1 MLMAAKVVAPAVT
14 ATSILLYH
22 RFEPNERGTTK
33 PILLFRGTCEA
44 HYYPTVAHLFQEV
57 NVVFTAGKNIQCNP
71 RFGIRKL
78 NKLVA

>member
-14 ATSILLYH
+14 TTNILLYH
-22 RFEPNERGTTK
+22 RFEPNERATTK

-44 HYYPTVAHLFQEV
+44 HYYPTVANLFQKV